1 MHNYSLSRSNRKT
14 IAIYVR
20 NGVVDVRAPLRM
32 PKHLIDAFVKSK
44 EKWIGEKLEK
54 LNDLTLRRNSFTLSY
69 GDPVAYRGKQYPI
82 VAQQGNR
89 IGFDEKSFY
98 MPGDLTPEQI
108 KYACIQIYRMLA
120 KRDLTTKALAY
131 AQRMSVTPSAVK
143 INSARSRW
151 GSCSSK
157 NSLNFSW
164 MLIMADDELIDYI
177 VVHELA
183 HITELNHSERFWSIV
198 EGILPDHRARRAKLK
213 ELQQRLNTED
223 WA

>member
-1 MHNYSLSRSNRKT
+1 
-14 IAIYVR
+14 
-20 NGVVDVRAPLRM
+20 M